1 MCLINS
7 MVLFSRLD
15 LERWPQGDFTNNSAN
30 AITGTIF
37 TKATFQA
44 ADEFDLTGYSLTI
57 KLYDQKSREIFTED
71 DSAKVQ
77 IVSATDGTWRWLP
90 AESDLNFNFIG
101 ELKIELDKAGELLT
115 AEGRN
120 GSSILRIRD

>member
-1 MCLINS
+1 

-15 LERWPQGDFTNNSAN
+15 LERWPQGDFTNDNAN
-30 AITGTIF
+30 AITGTIYK
-37 TKATFQA
+37 KATFQA
-44 ADEFDLTGYSLTI
+44 GDEFDLTGYTLTI
-57 KLYDQKSREIFTED
+57 TLYDQQSREILSED

-77 IVSATDGTWRWLP
+77 IVSATAGTWRWLP
-90 AESDLNFNFIG
+90 ADADLNFNFIG
-101 ELKIELDKAGELLT
+101 ELKIELAKAGELLT

>member
-7 MVLFSRLD
+7 MVLYSKLD
-15 LERWPQGDFTNNSAN
+15 IERWPQGDFTNVDAN
-30 AITGTIF
+30 AITGTIY

-44 ADEFDLTGYSLTI
+44 TDEFDLTGYALTI
-57 KLYDQKSREIFTED
+57 KLYDQKSNEIFTED
-71 DSAKVQ
+71 DASKVV

-90 AESDLNFNFIG
+90 AEGDLNFNFIG
-101 ELKIELDKAGELLT
+101 ELKIEVDKAGELLT